1 MIKRKIIFYL
11 LILAIATTAG
21 TPQAGVAESN
31 VSRRTP
37 IVEAFEKNKDAVVS
51 ISSKYV
57 VQELV
62 VDDIFGWGWDFGLPF
77 RRREREVPSLG
88 SGFVINANGYIV
100 TNAHVVRR
108 ADEIT
113 VIMAD
118 STEYKA
124 RKVAEDS
131 RSDLALL
138 KIESDKPLHKVI
150 LGRSDDLMIGE
161 TVLAI
166 GNPFGYQHTLTDG
179 ILSSIHRDVEL
190 TDELVL
196 SEMLQISAPINR
208 GNSGGPLLNIRGEVI
223 GINTA
228 IRRAAQGIGFAIP
241 IDQLREN
248 LPKMINIE
256 RLRRID
262 FGLTVTDIKDIKEPG
277 IKVDAVRSGSAA
289 EKTDFKPGDVITRV
303 DGKTVDSATDF
314 YIDMLE
320 RRLDTTVSFDVRRQ
334 GGLLGDDRNYKFEIT
349 LRERPQPDGKKLAQR
364 LFGLELGRLTQAM
377 IQRYHLAGETG
388 AVVVMKVEKGS
399 PAYYAHI
406 EAGDILLSL
415 DGIAIKDFEQLGY
428 KLETI
433 QSGAQVSV
441 AYTRTENIGNY
452 LLVKQYTAT
461 LRPRGDDHL
470 AEPAGRVFDL

>member
-1 MIKRKIIFYL
+1 MFYL
-11 LILAIATTAG
+11 LVLVITVTAG
-21 TPQAGVAESN
+21 APQGWAVESN

-37 IVEAFEKNKDAVVS
+37 VVEAFEKSKDAVVS
-51 ISSKYV
+51 IASKYV

-62 VDDIFGWGWDFGLPF
+62 VDDVFGWGRDFGLPF
-77 RRREREVPSLG
+77 RHRKREIPSLG
-88 SGFVINANGYIV
+88 SGFVINAKGYIV

-118 STEYKA
+118 NTEYKA
-124 RKVAEDS
+124 RKVAEDT

-138 KIESDKPLHKVI
+138 KIESDKPLPTVI

-166 GNPFGYQHTLTDG
+166 GNPFGYQHTLTEG

-190 TDELVL
+190 TNEFVL
-196 SEMLQISAPINR
+196 PEMLQISAPINP

-241 IDQLREN
+241 IDQLCEN

-262 FGLTVTDIKDIKEPG
+262 FGLTVSNLKDRKEQG
-277 IKVDAVRSGSAA
+277 IKVDTVRSGSAA
-289 EKTDFKPGDVITRV
+289 EKADFKPGDVIIRV
-303 DGKTVDSATDF
+303 DDKAVGSATDF
-314 YIDMLE
+314 YLDMLE
-320 RRLDTTVSFDVRRQ
+320 RRLDTTVNYEVRRQ
-334 GGLLGDDRNYKFEIT
+334 GERERSYKFKLT
-349 LRERPQPDGKKLAQR
+349 LRQRPQPDGNELAKR
-364 LFGLELGRLTQAM
+364 LFGLELGRLPQAI
-377 IQRYHLAGETG
+377 IQRYHLAGEIG
-388 AVVVMKVEKGS
+388 DVVVMKVEKGS

-415 DGIAIKDFEQLGY
+415 DGIVIRDIKQLGY

-433 QSGAQVSV
+433 QSGSQVKV
-441 AYTRTENIGNY
+441 AYTRTENVGSYI
-452 LLVKQYTAT
+452 LVKQYTTT
-461 LRPRGDDHL
+461 LRPRSDDRP
-470 AEPAGRVFDL
+470 AEPAGKVFDL

>member
-11 LILAIATTAG
+11 LFLAIATTAG
-21 TPQAGVAESN
+21 DGSAEST

-37 IVEAFEKNKDAVVS
+37 VVEAFEKNKDAVVS
-51 ISSKYV
+51 IASKYV

-62 VDDIFGWGWDFGLPF
+62 VDDVFGWGGDFGLPF
-77 RRREREVPSLG
+77 RQQEREVTWLG
-88 SGFVINANGYIV
+88 SGFVINAGGYIV

-118 STEYKA
+118 NTEYKA
-124 RKVAEDS
+124 RKVAEDN

-138 KIESDKPLHKVI
+138 KIESDKPFPTVT

-166 GNPFGYQHTLTDG
+166 GNPFGYQHTLTGG

-190 TDELVL
+190 TEELVL
-196 SEMLQISAPINR
+196 PEMLQISAPINP

-241 IDQLREN
+241 IDQLCEN

-262 FGLTVTDIKDIKEPG
+262 FGLTVSNLKDRKEQG
-277 IKVDAVRSGSAA
+277 IKVDTVRSDSAA
-289 EKTDFKPGDVITRV
+289 EAAGFKPGHVIIRV
-303 DGKTVDSATDF
+303 DDKAVGSATDF
-314 YIDMLE
+314 YLDMLE
-320 RRLDTTVSFDVRRQ
+320 RRLDTTVSYEVRRQ
-334 GGLLGDDRNYKFEIT
+334 GERERSYELKLT
-349 LRERPQPDGKKLAQR
+349 LRERPQPDGNELARR
-364 LFGLELGRLTQAM
+364 LFGLELGRLTQA
-377 IQRYHLAGETG
+377 IIKRYHLAGETG
-388 AVVVMKVEKGS
+388 DVVVMKVEKGS

-415 DGIAIKDFEQLGY
+415 DGIVIKDIEQLGY
-428 KLETI
+428 KLETL
-433 QSGAQVSV
+433 QSGSQVKV
-441 AYTRTENIGNY
+441 AYTRTENIGSY
-452 LLVKQYTAT
+452 ILVKQYTTT
-461 LRPRGDDHL
+461 LRPRGDDHP
-470 AEPAGRVFDL
+470 ADPAGKVFDL

>member
-1 MIKRKIIFYL
+1 MFYL
-11 LILAIATTAG
+11 LVLTTVVGVGA
-21 TPQAGVAESN
+21 PQGWAAEAN

-37 IVEAFEKNKDAVVS
+37 VVEAFEKNKDAVVS

-62 VDDIFGWGWDFGLPF
+62 VDDVFGWGWDFGLPF
-77 RRREREVPSLG
+77 RRRKREIPSLG

-113 VIMAD
+113 VIRAD
-118 STEYKA
+118 NTEYKA
-124 RKVAEDS
+124 QKVTEDS
-131 RSDLALL
+131 HCDLALL
-138 KIESDKPLHKVI
+138 KIESDKPLPKVT

-166 GNPFGYQHTLTDG
+166 GNPFGYQQTLTDG
-179 ILSSIHRDVEL
+179 ILSSIHRNVEL
-190 TDELVL
+190 TDDLVL
-196 SEMLQISAPINR
+196 PEMLQISAPINP

-228 IRRAAQGIGFAIP
+228 IRKAAQGIGFAIP

-248 LPKMINIE
+248 LSKMINIE

-262 FGLTVTDIKDIKEPG
+262 FGLTVTDIKDKKEPG
-277 IKVDAVRSGSAA
+277 IKVDAIRSGSAA
-289 EKTDFKPGDVITRV
+289 EKADFKPGDVITRV
-303 DGKTVDSATDF
+303 DGKAVDSATDF
-314 YIDMLE
+314 YLDMLD
-320 RRLDTTVSFDVRRQ
+320 RRLNTTVNYDVHRQ
-334 GGLLGDDRNYKFEIT
+334 SGLLGRDRNYKLRLT
-349 LRERPQPDGKKLAQR
+349 LRERPRPDGEKLARR

-377 IQRYHLAGETG
+377 IQRYQLAGEPG

-415 DGIAIKDFEQLGY
+415 DGIIVKDIEQLGY
-428 KLETI
+428 KLEMLRG
-433 QSGAQVSV
+433 GAQVSV
-441 AYTRTENIGNY
+441 AYTRTENIGSY
-452 LLVKQYTAT
+452 LLVKQYTTT
-461 LRPRGDDHL
+461 LRPRSDDRP
-470 AEPAGRVFDL
+470 AEPTGRVFDL

>member
-1 MIKRKIIFYL
+1 MFYL
-11 LILAIATTAG
+11 LVLATALV
-21 TPQAGVAESN
+21 AGSSEAWAAEVN
-31 VSRRTP
+31 ISRRTP
-37 IVEAFEKNKDAVVS
+37 IVEAFERNKDAVVS

-62 VDDIFGWGWDFGLPF
+62 VDNIFGWGWDFGLPF
-77 RRREREVPSLG
+77 RQRKREVPSLG
-88 SGFVINANGYIV
+88 SGFVINAKGYII

-118 STEYKA
+118 NTEYRA

-138 KIESDKPLHKVI
+138 KIESDKPLPKVT
-150 LGRSDDLMIGE
+150 LGHSDDLMIGE

-196 SEMLQISAPINR
+196 PEMLQISAPINP

-262 FGLTVTDIKDIKEPG
+262 FGLTISDPKDEKEPG

-289 EKTDFKPGDVITRV
+289 ETADFKPGDVITRV
-303 DGKTVDSATDF
+303 DGKAVDSATDF
-314 YIDMLE
+314 YLDMLE
-320 RRLDTTVSFDVRRQ
+320 HRLDTTVSYDVRRQ
-334 GGLLGDDRNYKFEIT
+334 GGLLGGDRNYKLKLT

-364 LFGLELGRLTQAM
+364 LFGLELDRLTQAM

-415 DGIAIKDFEQLGY
+415 DGIAIKDIEQLGY
-428 KLETI
+428 KLEAL
-433 QSGAQVSV
+433 QNGAQVKV

-452 LLVKQYTAT
+452 LLVKQYTTT
-461 LRPRGDDHL
+461 LRPRGNDRP
-470 AEPAGRVFDL
+470 AEPAGKVFDL

>member
-1 MIKRKIIFYL
+1 MFYL

-21 TPQAGVAESN
+21 APQGLAAGSD

-37 IVEAFEKNKDAVVS
+37 VVEAFERNKDAVVS
-51 ISSKYV
+51 ISSKYK

-77 RRREREVPSLG
+77 RRREREVPWLG

-118 STEYKA
+118 NTEYKA

-138 KIESDKPLHKVI
+138 KIESDKLLPKVT

-166 GNPFGYQHTLTDG
+166 GNPFGYQHTLTEG
-179 ILSSIHRDVEL
+179 ILSSIHRDVKL

-196 SEMLQISAPINR
+196 PEMLQISAPINP

-241 IDQLREN
+241 IDQLCEN

-262 FGLTVTDIKDIKEPG
+262 FGLTVSNIKDRKEPG
-277 IKVDAVRSGSAA
+277 VKVDAVRSGSAA
-289 EKTDFKPGDVITRV
+289 AKADFKPGDVIIRV
-303 DGKTVDSATDF
+303 DDKAVGSATDF
-314 YIDMLE
+314 YLDMLE
-320 RRLDTTVSFDVRRQ
+320 RRLDTTVSYEVRRR
-334 GGLLGDDRNYKFEIT
+334 GKRERSYKFELT
-349 LRERPQPDGKKLAQR
+349 LRQRPQPDGNELARQ
-364 LFGLELGRLTQAM
+364 LFGLELGRLTQA
-377 IQRYHLAGETG
+377 IIKRYHLAGKIG
-388 AVVVMKVEKGS
+388 DVVVMKVEKGS

-415 DGIAIKDFEQLGY
+415 DGVVIKDIEQLGY
-428 KLETI
+428 KLETLR
-433 QSGAQVSV
+433 SGSQVKV
-441 AYTRTENIGNY
+441 AYARTETVGSYI
-452 LLVKQYTAT
+452 LVKQYNTT
-461 LRPRGDDHL
+461 LRSRGNDHHDRP
-470 AEPAGRVFDL
+470 ADPAGKVFDL

>member
-1 MIKRKIIFYL
+1 MIKRKIIFYM
-11 LILAIATTAG
+11 LILAMAAATGASQGWAAG
-21 TPQAGVAESN
+21 SN

-37 IVEAFEKNKDAVVS
+37 VVEAFEKSKDAVVS
-51 ISSKYV
+51 IASKYV

-62 VDDIFGWGWDFGLPF
+62 VDDVFGWGRDFGLPF
-77 RRREREVPSLG
+77 RQRKREVPWLG

-118 STEYKA
+118 NTEYKA
-124 RKVAEDS
+124 RKVAEDT

-138 KIESDKPLHKVI
+138 KIESDKPLPKVI

-166 GNPFGYQHTLTDG
+166 GNPFGYQHTLTEG

-190 TDELVL
+190 TNEFVL
-196 SEMLQISAPINR
+196 PEMLQISAPINP

-241 IDQLREN
+241 IDQLCEN

-262 FGLTVTDIKDIKEPG
+262 FGLTVSDLKDRKEQG
-277 IKVDAVRSGSAA
+277 IKVDTVRSGSAA
-289 EKTDFKPGDVITRV
+289 EKADFKPGDVIIRV
-303 DGKTVDSATDF
+303 DDKAVGSATDF
-314 YIDMLE
+314 YLDMLE
-320 RRLDTTVSFDVRRQ
+320 RRLDTTVNYEVRRH
-334 GGLLGDDRNYKFEIT
+334 GERERSYKFKLT
-349 LRERPQPDGKKLAQR
+349 LRERPQPDGNELARR
-364 LFGLELGRLTQAM
+364 LFGLELGRLTQAI
-377 IQRYHLAGETG
+377 IQRYHLAGEIG
-388 AVVVMKVEKGS
+388 DVVVMKVEKGS

-415 DGIAIKDFEQLGY
+415 DGIVIRDIEQLGY

-433 QSGAQVSV
+433 QSGSQVKV
-441 AYTRTENIGNY
+441 AYTRTENVGSYI
-452 LLVKQYTAT
+452 LVKQYTTT
-461 LRPRGDDHL
+461 LRPRSDDRP
-470 AEPAGRVFDL
+470 AEPAGKVFDL